1 MALLNLGDDPWL
13 LEHESCEKLHRDIM
27 EQLMQRQRLSRNTDK
42 YAHLSAT
49 IRLRLKQYNN
59 EVGQLKQKL
68 DVTTRNDS
76 ITAAEAERRTR
87 QVEILH
93 SKAIQMQKMFDEQ
106 VSTKVQEDRNR
117 LLGQGGMSTWGPTH
131 SDDQPDVSNYSV
143 SDLRADQ
150 KRMLGEQEQGLE
162 SLAQIISRQ
171 KNIAHTISDEVDL
184 HNEILDDLGTHVD
197 RTDSRVRTE
206 TTHISVVE
214 TKDKTCIY
222 WVIIVLLFL
231 SIIVVAAI

>member
-1 MALLNLGDDPWL
+1 MTNF
-13 LEHESCEKLHRDIM
+13 S
-27 EQLMQRQRLSRNTDK
+27 
-42 YAHLSAT
+42 
-49 IRLRLKQYNN
+49 
-59 EVGQLKQKL
+59 
-68 DVTTRNDS
+68 
-76 ITAAEAERRTR
+76 TAAEAERRTR

-117 LLGQGGMSTWGPTH
+117 LLGQSGMSTWGPTH

-184 HNEILDDLGTHVD
+184 HNGDFNT
-197 RTDSRVRTE
+197 SRV
-206 TTHISVVE
+206 
-214 TKDKTCIY
+214 
-222 WVIIVLLFL
+222 F
-231 SIIVVAAI
+231 